1 MLYDIFSSFL
11 KHTDPETA
19 HQLAIKLLKK
29 NLIPFDY
36 FRFKGNSI
44 LESKVFG
51 IKFENPV
58 GVAAG
63 FDKNAE
69 VYNSMFKLGF
79 GFVEVGTVTPKP
91 QDGNPRPRVFRL
103 NQDKA
108 IINRLGFPNDGMD
121 EIYNRLQN
129 NPSTGVLGINVGPNK
144 ENSSKNDDYLKC
156 LDKFYYNA
164 DYIAINISS
173 PNTPG
178 LRDLHDKE
186 KISSLIDDLKNLR
199 SKKDTQKPIIFKLS
213 PNIEFSEIDP
223 LSEIFLDKKIDG
235 LILTNTS
242 IDGKNELND
251 KNRNEKG
258 GLSGSPIYR
267 ISNEIISRFYKN
279 FKGSIPIIGVG
290 GVSDS
295 ETAYEKIKCGANLVQ
310 LYTSMIF
317 KGPYVASNINEEIV
331 DLLSKDGFSNI
342 SDAVGVNIK

>member
-1 MLYDIFSSFL
+1 
-11 KHTDPETA
+11 
-19 HQLAIKLLKK
+19 
-29 NLIPFDY
+29 
-36 FRFKGNSI
+36 
-44 LESKVFG
+44 
-51 IKFENPV
+51 
-58 GVAAG
+58 
-63 FDKNAE
+63 
-69 VYNSMFKLGF
+69 
-79 GFVEVGTVTPKP
+79 
-91 QDGNPRPRVFRL
+91 
-103 NQDKA
+103 
-108 IINRLGFPNDGMD
+108 MD